1 MGVKM
6 TFREYLGQ
14 DAQNPPTGVK
24 KDPVPEQDRARLQ
37 TYINNGQ
44 LSDQDVQDLK
54 KMLTSGY
61 RFDDA
66 LTRAL
71 EQANRRKYLTTR
83 QPNG

>member
-1 MGVKM
+1 M

-14 DAQNPPTGVK
+14 DAQNPPTGGM
-24 KDPVPEQDRARLQ
+24 KDSVPEQDRARLQ

-54 KMLTSGY
+54 KMLTTGY

-71 EQANRRKYLTTR
+71 EQANRRKYLTVR
-83 QPNG
+83 QPNGTPAR